1 MSLNSTAL
9 LQYTLQYSTNLS
21 ANQWLTATT
30 APGNGALM
38 TFSHTN
44 DASLSF
50 YRLLVSQ

>member
-1 MSLNSTAL
+1 MSFNSSAL

-21 ANQWLTATT
+21 ANQWRTATNV
-30 APGNGALM
+30 PGNGALM

-44 DASLSF
+44 NASLSF